1 MAEFIAPTDSIV
13 VEENDKKVDNFTP
26 PADAEPVKSTS
37 LGPEDS
43 GPRVEKSTVDAEDAA
58 AAKTEKE
65 VAKLDGGAKLISS
78 DSDSELKSKPKS
90 LYERNKDREEK
101 YKQDLAIKLE
111 NIPDEVTSWD
121 DSYSTGDDNLD
132 EVIRTS
138 IEERPNQSEPR
149 TKDTMIKYV
158 LSSSYD
164 SKSPIAEYLPLEDKD
179 LSVVNE
185 DLVENNSIRS
195 ILQQGESDIDSYK
208 DAKIVGI
215 IPRFSDEEV
224 ITRETKVLD
233 ESDVKFSPTTTS
245 TGAKIRKPVEEE
257 ITETRRDIIT
267 GNQSG
272 TRIAWQMPD
281 GEGGYKIK
289 YTNAPTG
296 TILGEESQLEELA
309 IESDKDKH
317 PDWQAPVDFR
327 VFVREVEDE
336 LFNSDDDLYRGED
349 GSIDINRGK
358 DSAMDNFSK
367 NYYEDINFSNR
378 LYAPRDKNNV
388 KSSTHG
394 FNNSRMADFGFY
406 YDEESNRIYKDIV
419 VDDNFKPEITDE
431 DIYFDLDQEGVQ
443 EDLKA
448 GNLSKWLKDNAGVAE
463 LTSASEEVSK
473 INLQTQRNLERQNVK
488 IHAIKGEI
496 DAIQPELEVNTSFTN
511 AFKRTG
517 SDNDKALNN
526 MFEEKTKNLTYEASE
541 ISKLYK
547 AHQEGEDIDIKE
559 YNKRYK
565 KFEADKAKF
574 NKMVEVLDL
583 PMTEENG
590 WSEKLIGGKRTRDD
604 EYRGYTILKHK
615 ESGLEILYGYNDQVQ
630 KGNIFFDDSRMGEN
644 ALSPKDYIKKE
655 KELQY
660 DFVQKTIDN
669 ISEIEYLGNLI
680 VDAGLNIDKRFAAVY
695 KANVKKSLIEERG
708 ALDNATIMD
717 YSKRTLNQF
726 TSNYFRAMSGFTNT
740 LVSTIANTGSLVGFY
755 DDKDMKVFA
764 RGFKDV
770 QRGFDAAMKFVSVE
784 ENNTFSRA
792 FAKTFYGKAHS
803 AMIDMVFDV
812 LVTKGMGKGG
822 SVNKAAKML
831 KGAEKVNRIKKAKT
845 LFTTLMKSPAAL
857 ANKGF
862 EKVVSQTMDMMTNPM
877 FLKIADGTQRQL
889 NDPKFKDM
897 SSGQKYLYTMGTSFV
912 MGKLEQIGVDFATE
926 KGGQQVVNHILQK
939 AFQKGGNNI
948 ARNADNIIMDYLKRG
963 VIGTTKTL
971 SGFGFKMTGEG
982 ATEVTQDV
990 FAFGA
995 EELVNYLKGYNG
1007 KKGGAAATG
1016 FYNPDFF
1023 SKENLESLIETFAL
1037 GAIATG
1043 PVAAISTATDI
1054 KENYGPQSISGVGD
1068 NQFSVFYD
1076 VFSEKANIDSYVEQM
1091 DLKLKDD
1098 IDGLESQEEIDEI
1111 RESYNTQIKNAKE
1124 ISSKMQE
1131 VRNAGG
1137 NNLSLQDQK
1146 KAYQLLDEL
1155 ERLEASM
1162 EVDGKKANK
1171 DLNAAKLEQIQDIR
1185 TQLNDLSF
1193 KAEQNVKDS
1202 LERGKKVSGDA
1213 TLTLINPDQDIEA
1226 QLVEQGVDP
1235 KSEQGL
1241 KVINNK
1247 GGATIIQDENG
1258 NDKIFVAADSDVETL
1273 INHEERHNFWKEA
1286 LSRDPESAG
1295 RVVKIIKDYLENSPG
1310 NEEVLKDI
1318 NRIYEA
1324 YENDPDYTKD
1334 MLDEEFIMI
1343 FGDKLND
1350 KNIDARVKDDRSFKD
1365 KFKFAAKELYR
1376 NAFNVKFKEPKNID
1390 DVFDLLR
1397 NQRKAVEQGK
1407 KSKRLTSFTEQGF
1420 KDTKTEQV
1428 EPADTKVVESK
1439 KDTPL
1444 QAINKLIPSDVATK
1458 QDFEN
1463 FVNDRRLF
1471 PELYKSTF
1479 SIEEGRDM
1487 GMDMTQDGVIS
1498 NYVKS
1503 RSVGDEY
1510 LGAIESVRNRITNFD
1525 PTAKRADGSTVGIE
1539 GFGEFIFANTN
1550 FGKMDSK
1557 KKLAQ
1562 ENEKR
1567 KREESTDT
1575 EAAKQLTTQDSTPV
1589 VESKKDKVTPR
1600 SKIKKAA
1607 PEFVTKELE
1616 ADIEKAITGI
1626 IKSSSID
1633 VKSKEF
1639 RPFIKGVIEGELT
1652 NKIKKELGI
1661 GKDYDFLIKK
1671 LGPKLKD
1678 IMPIDYFVKLES
1690 QAKPADRL
1698 FTNPPRRLTKQA
1710 DIDKAM
1716 DNDKIYVENA
1726 AQGANIYTFK
1736 DFNPKKLVDY
1746 ILAPSINPKT
1756 GKKSGL
1762 KGTRKTSTAASI
1774 AFELG
1779 KDMIPSVMKKLG
1791 MDTSQAAE
1799 ISKKIQREPR
1809 ALFRKETSLT
1819 GQQVTE
1825 LIEAAQFPNKQAL
1838 ARELGF
1844 NADAINEK
1852 SRKILQDQMLE
1863 AAELGFLDLTVIEA
1877 GKMGSGG
1884 KATYYGSIVDGK
1896 FVKDIAS
1903 NKKYIK
1909 RTNGEYVLFEQKK
1922 NDKFKRVNL
1931 EQVNKNKDYVAKQGR
1946 LYYGKKDPA
1955 YRTLIKAAKKSPF
1968 KKGFQRIGLPKG
1980 GKINAAW
1987 AKSKKAQSEL
1997 NMKILDYVVNQLSDA
2012 VNVGKDGVKMSTD
2025 VAGMIIIQSYQGT
2038 SGLIKAA
2045 APFKYISKT
2054 FEYGNKIDGEK
2065 KYREEHNPPASVV
2078 GASIMVAIKNNTVKQ
2093 VMKDIKNNFYQTVLS
2108 KKADSML
2115 DMARLDA
2122 VLPKGTY
2129 IGDNPIIRLAKAGIN
2144 LNDIVNVET
2153 GQSMADEFGLGVATT
2168 VNTFPGVIS
2177 LQNDLISEVVIG
2189 SKDLKTAK
2197 KQLDVYTK
2205 FPNNGQPSLA
2215 KTQNDATK
2223 SSNTTLKESKV
2234 LSVDEDLNIYELLS
2248 KAASVDQALKLANS
2262 LDQSTKKIRVFDFD
2276 DTLATSKNKVYAT
2289 KGDQRIE
2296 MNAEKFATDAAQM
2309 IEDGWTMDFS
2319 DFDNVTDGKKG
2330 PLFEIAKTIKEAR
2343 GNEDLFVL
2351 TARGPNA
2358 ETAIYDFLKA
2368 EGLEFK
2374 RENIVGL
2381 GKSPGEAKANW
2392 IIDKAAEGYNDFYF
2406 ADDAYQNVKAVQ
2418 DVLSV
2423 IDVKSKVQ
2431 LAKVKE
2437 SKKLSLEFNDII
2449 EKTSGVDTF
2458 KEYSAAK
2465 AQTIG
2470 ANKGRFKFFI
2480 PYSAEDF
2487 LGLVYPTLSKG
2498 SVGDAQMAWYKQN
2511 LIDPYTKAQENLST
2525 ARLNLMNDFKQLKKS
2540 LNVPKSLRKK
2550 NSSGFTNE
2558 QAVRV
2563 HLFTSMGYEVPGLSK
2578 RDLKELNQTVEQ
2590 DAQLLEFS
2598 NQILT
2603 ITKGDG
2609 YSKPDSNWLVG
2620 TITTDLI
2627 NLINTEK
2634 RSKYLANW
2642 QERVDAIYSKEN
2654 LSKLEATYGT
2664 KYVDALT
2671 NMLTRMRTGKNRLTS
2686 GSKIE
2691 NQILD
2696 YVNGSIGTIMFFNT
2710 RSAVLQ
2716 TISSINFVNWS
2727 FNNPY
2732 QAGKAFANQKQYWS
2746 DFKELMNSDYLLD
2759 RRNGLKLN
2767 ISESEIA
2774 DAASTSKNK
2783 AKAAINYLLSKG
2795 FLPTQYADSFAIA
2808 SGGAT
2813 FYRNRIKD
2821 LVRQGMSEA
2830 DAKKQAMIEFRQI
2843 AEESQQSSDPSR
2855 ISQQQSSNVGRL
2867 ILAFANTPMQYARIQ
2882 KRAIQDLVNGRGDA
2896 KSHVSRI
2903 VYYGF
2908 VQNVI
2913 FNALQQAVFALGFGD
2928 DDDEKE
2934 EAKSK
2939 KYLNVANGMLDSLL
2953 RGLGIGGAAV
2963 SVAKNF
2969 LMDIYERSGRDRPEY
2984 VDSVW
2989 EVTRFSPPI
2998 YSKLSKLKQAGWQ
3011 FDSKKRRELIYEKGF
3026 SLDNPAYEA
3035 AAKVVSAT
3043 TNVPLDRVMYK
3054 IKNIEGALDEDNEIW
3069 QRIAMM
3075 GGWPKWQLEDPKTPA
3090 MLTPEEKT
3098 EKKANVKIENY
3109 KKAKGS
3115 KDYDTIK
3122 KLTSDQQIKM
3132 LKSLGFGDYTIKN
3145 AKSEQAKIDLII
3157 AKNSG
3162 KKNIVNKKEV
3172 DQYKYKKLSKAE
3184 QVRKLDSLGLSK
3196 DEIKALK
3203 YENDRVEKLLE
3214 LMK

>member
-1 MAEFIAPTDSIV
+1 MS
-13 VEENDKKVDNFTP
+13 KV
-26 PADAEPVKSTS
+26 
-37 LGPEDS
+37 
-43 GPRVEKSTVDAEDAA
+43 
-58 AAKTEKE
+58 
-65 VAKLDGGAKLISS
+65 
-78 DSDSELKSKPKS
+78 
-90 LYERNKDREEK
+90 
-101 YKQDLAIKLE
+101 
-111 NIPDEVTSWD
+111 
-121 DSYSTGDDNLD
+121 
-132 EVIRTS
+132 
-138 IEERPNQSEPR
+138 
-149 TKDTMIKYV
+149 
-158 LSSSYD
+158 
-164 SKSPIAEYLPLEDKD
+164 
-179 LSVVNE
+179 
-185 DLVENNSIRS
+185 
-195 ILQQGESDIDSYK
+195 
-208 DAKIVGI
+208 
-215 IPRFSDEEV
+215 
-224 ITRETKVLD
+224 
-233 ESDVKFSPTTTS
+233 
-245 TGAKIRKPVEEE
+245 
-257 ITETRRDIIT
+257 
-267 GNQSG
+267 
-272 TRIAWQMPD
+272 
-281 GEGGYKIK
+281 
-289 YTNAPTG
+289 
-296 TILGEESQLEELA
+296 
-309 IESDKDKH
+309 
-317 PDWQAPVDFR
+317 
-327 VFVREVEDE
+327 
-336 LFNSDDDLYRGED
+336 
-349 GSIDINRGK
+349 
-358 DSAMDNFSK
+358 
-367 NYYEDINFSNR
+367 
-378 LYAPRDKNNV
+378 
-388 KSSTHG
+388 
-394 FNNSRMADFGFY
+394 
-406 YDEESNRIYKDIV
+406 
-419 VDDNFKPEITDE
+419 
-431 DIYFDLDQEGVQ
+431 
-443 EDLKA
+443 
-448 GNLSKWLKDNAGVAE
+448 
-463 LTSASEEVSK
+463 
-473 INLQTQRNLERQNVK
+473 NLQTQRNLERQNVK

-496 DAIQPELEVNTSFTN
+496 NAIQPELEVNTSFVEI
-511 AFKRTG
+511 FKRTG
-517 SDNDKALNN
+517 SDNDKLLNN
-526 MFEEKTKNLTYEASE
+526 QFEELNKNLTYEASE

-547 AHQEGEDIDIKE
+547 AYQEGKDIDIKE
-559 YNKRYK
+559 YNRRYK

-590 WSEKLIGGKRTRDD
+590 WSEKLIGGKRTRNDKQ
-604 EYRGYTILKHK
+604 RGYTVLKHN
-615 ESGLEILYGYNDQVQ
+615 ESGLEVLYGYQNRAQQGSV
-630 KGNIFFDDSRMGEN
+630 FFDDSRMGDN

-660 DFVQKTIDN
+660 DFAQKTIDN
-669 ISEIEYLGNLI
+669 ITEVEYLGNLI
-680 VDAGLNIDKRFAAVY
+680 VDAGINIDKRFAAVY
-695 KANVKKSLIEERG
+695 KANVKKSLIEEG
-708 ALDNATIMD
+708 IALDNATIMD

-889 NDPKFKDM
+889 NDPRFKDM
-897 SSGQKYLYTMGTSFV
+897 SSGQKYLYTMGTSFI

-963 VIGTTKTL
+963 VIGTTRTL

-1043 PVAAISTATDI
+1043 PVAAIGTATDI

-1146 KAYQLLDEL
+1146 KAYQLLNEL
-1155 ERLEASM
+1155 EILESSM

-1193 KAEQNVKDS
+1193 RAEQNVKDS

-1213 TLTLINPDQDIEA
+1213 TLTLINPDQDIES

-1334 MLDEEFIMI
+1334 MLNEEFIMI

-1376 NAFNVKFKEPKNID
+1376 NAFNKKFKEPKNID

-1397 NQRKAVEQGK
+1397 NQRKALEKGK
-1407 KSKRLTSFTEQGF
+1407 KSKRLTNFTEQGF
-1420 KDTKTEQV
+1420 EDVQADQNI
-1428 EPADTKVVESK
+1428 PADTKVVESK
-1439 KDTPL
+1439 KETPL
-1444 QAINKLIPSDVATK
+1444 QAINKLIPSEVSTK

-1479 SIEEGRDM
+1479 DIEEGRNM

-1525 PTAKRADGSTVGIE
+1525 PSAKRADGSTVGTE

-1575 EAAKQLTTQDSTPV
+1575 EAAKQLATQDSDPV
-1589 VESKKDKVTPR
+1589 AESKKDKVTPR
-1600 SKIKKAA
+1600 SKIKKVA

-1626 IKSSSID
+1626 MKSSSPD

-1690 QAKPADRL
+1690 QTKPADRL
-1698 FTNPPRRLTKQA
+1698 FTNPPRRLTKQT

-1716 DNDKIYVENA
+1716 DNDKIYVEKA

-1736 DFNPKKLVDY
+1736 DFNSKKLVDY

-1799 ISKKIQREPR
+1799 VSKKIQREPR
-1809 ALFRKETSLT
+1809 ALFKKETSLT
-1819 GQQVTE
+1819 GQQVAE
-1825 LIEAAQFPNKQAL
+1825 LVEAAQFPNKQTL
-1838 ARELGF
+1838 ARKLKF
-1844 NADAINEK
+1844 NADAINEE
-1852 SRKILQDQMLE
+1852 SRKALQDQMLE

-1884 KATYYGSIVDGK
+1884 KATYYGNIVDGK

-1909 RTNGEYVLFEQKK
+1909 RTNGEYVLFEQKPK
-1922 NDKFKRVNL
+1922 EGKFKRVNL
-1931 EQVNKNKDYVAKQGR
+1931 KQVNENTDYVAKQGR

-1955 YRTLIKAAKKSPF
+1955 YKTLIEAAGESPF

-1980 GKINAAW
+1980 GKINADW
-1987 AKSKKAQSEL
+1987 AKSKKAQSDL

-2045 APFKYISKT
+2045 APFKYISKS
-2054 FEYGNKIDGEK
+2054 FDYGDKKDGNK

-2078 GASIMVAIKNNTVKQ
+2078 GASIMVAIKNNTVKE

-2115 DMARLDA
+2115 DMAKLDA
-2122 VLPKGTY
+2122 VLPEGTY
-2129 IGDNPIIRLAKAGIN
+2129 IGDDPIIRLAQAGIN
-2144 LNDIVNVET
+2144 LNDIINIET
-2153 GQSMADEFGLGVATT
+2153 GQSMADEFGLGVAES
-2168 VNTFPGVIS
+2168 VQTFPGVVNM
-2177 LQNDLISEVVIG
+2177 QNDLISEVVIG
-2189 SKDLKTAK
+2189 SKDLKAAK

-2215 KTQNDATK
+2215 ETQNDATK
-2223 SSNTTLKESKV
+2223 SSNSTLKESKV
-2234 LSVDEDLNIYELLS
+2234 LSIDKDLDIYELLS
-2248 KAASVDQALKLANS
+2248 KAASIDKALKLANS
-2262 LDQSTKKIRVFDFD
+2262 LDQPIKKIRVFDFD
-2276 DTLATSKNKVYAT
+2276 DTLATSNNKVYAT
-2289 KGDQRIE
+2289 KGEQRLE
-2296 MNAEKFATDAAQM
+2296 MNAEQFASDAAQM

-2319 DFDNVTDGKKG
+2319 DFDNVTDGARG
-2330 PLFEIAKTIKEAR
+2330 PLFEVAKTIKEAR

-2351 TARGPNA
+2351 TARGPEA
-2358 ETAIYDFLKA
+2358 QQAIYEFLKA

-2374 RENIVGL
+2374 KENIVGL

-2406 ADDAYQNVKAVQ
+2406 ADDAYQNIKAVQ

-2449 EKTSGVDTF
+2449 EKTSGIDAF

-2465 AQTIG
+2465 AKTIG
-2470 ANKGRFKFFI
+2470 ASKGNFKFFI

-2498 SVGDAQMAWYKQN
+2498 SVGDSQMAWYKQN
-2511 LIDPYTKAQENLST
+2511 LIDPYTKAQENLSK

-2550 NSSGFTNE
+2550 NDSGFTNE

-2609 YSKPDSNWLVG
+2609 YASPDSNWLVG

-2634 RSKYLANW
+2634 RSKYLENW
-2642 QERVDAIYSKEN
+2642 QETVDAIYSKEN
-2654 LSKLEATYGT
+2654 LNKLEAAYGSA
-2664 KYVDALT
+2664 YVEALK
-2671 NMLTRMRTGKNRLTS
+2671 NMLTRMKTGKNRMTS

-2696 YVNGSIGTIMFFNT
+2696 YINGSIGTIMFFNT

-2732 QAGKAFANQKQYWS
+2732 KAGKAFANQPQYWK
-2746 DFKELMNSDYLLD
+2746 DFKELMNSDYLVD

-2774 DAASTSKNK
+2774 DAAATSKNK

-2821 LVRQGMSEA
+2821 LVKNGMTDT
-2830 DAKKQAMIEFRQI
+2830 DAKKQALIEFRQV

-2855 ISQQQSSNVGRL
+2855 ISQQQSSNIGRI

-2882 KRAIQDLVNGRGDA
+2882 KRAIQDLINGRGDA

-2928 DDDEKE
+2928 DDDDDDKKQESKN
-2934 EAKSK
+2934 K

-2989 EVTRFSPPI
+2989 KLTQFSPPI
-2998 YSKLSKLKQAGWQ
+2998 NSKLSKLKQAAWQ

-3026 SLDNPAYEA
+3026 SLNNPAYEA

-3043 TNVPLDRVMYK
+3043 TNVPLDRVIYK

-3069 QRIAMM
+3069 QRIAMI
-3075 GGWPKWQLEDPKTPA
+3075 GGWPKWQLEDPKSYAPP
-3090 MLTPEEKT
+3090 TPEEKA
-3098 EKKANVKIENY
+3098 EIKANRKIDNY

-3132 LKSLGFGDYTIKN
+3132 LKSLGFGEYTIKN
-3145 AKSEQAKIDLII
+3145 AKSEKDKIDLII
-3157 AKNSG
+3157 AKNSK
-3162 KKNIVNKKEV
+3162 KKNIIDKKAIEE
-3172 DQYKYKKLSKAE
+3172 YKYKKLNKAE

-3196 DEIKALK
+3196 DEIKALEK
-3203 YENDRVEKLLE
+3203 ESDRVNKLVE
-3214 LMK
+3214 LMKN

>member
-1 MAEFIAPTDSIV
+1 MAEFIAPTDSIIV
-13 VEENDKKVDNFTP
+13 KENDENVDNFTP
-26 PADAEPVKSTS
+26 PADAEPVKSTAI
-37 LGPEDS
+37 GPADS
-43 GPRVEKSTVDAEDAA
+43 GPRTVEKSTVDAEDAA

-65 VAKLDGGAKLISS
+65 VAKLDGDAKLISS
-78 DSDSELKSKPKS
+78 GSDSESKSKPKS
-90 LYERNKDREEK
+90 LYEKNKDREEK

-111 NIPDEVTSWD
+111 NIPDKVTSWD
-121 DSYSTGDDNLD
+121 DSYSTGDVELD
-132 EVIRTS
+132 KVIITS

-164 SKSPIAEYLPLEDKD
+164 STSPIAEYLPLSDKD

-185 DLVENNSIRS
+185 DLVENNSIKS
-195 ILQQGESDIDSYK
+195 ILQQNESDVDSYK

-224 ITRETKVLD
+224 ITRETKILD

-245 TGAKIRKPVEEE
+245 TGAEIRKPVEEE
-257 ITETRRDIIT
+257 ITETKRDIIT
-267 GNQSG
+267 GTGSA

-281 GEGGYKIK
+281 GSIK
-289 YTNAPTG
+289 YTNAPRG
-296 TILGEESQLEELA
+296 TILGEFTQLEDFT

-317 PDWQAPVDFR
+317 PDWQKDVDLK
-327 VFVREVEDE
+327 VFIKSTEDE
-336 LFNSDDDLYRGED
+336 LFDGQDDLYVGED

-367 NYYEDINFSNR
+367 NYYEDINFSNK

-388 KSSTHG
+388 KSSSAG

-406 YDEESNRIYKDIV
+406 YDEDSNRIYKDIV
-419 VDDNFKPEITDE
+419 IDDNFKPEITDE
-431 DIYFDLDQEGVQ
+431 NVYFDLDQEGVQ

-488 IHAIKGEI
+488 IHVIKGEI
-496 DAIQPELEVNTSFTN
+496 NAIQPELEINTSFVDV
-511 AFKRTG
+511 FKRTG
-517 SDNDKALNN
+517 SDNDKTLNSQ
-526 MFEEKTKNLTYEASE
+526 FEELNKNLTYEASE

-547 AHQEGEDIDIKE
+547 MHKEGKDIDIKE
-559 YNKRYK
+559 YNNRYK

-590 WSEKLIGGKRTRDD
+590 WSEKLIGGKRARNDKQ
-604 EYRGYTILKHK
+604 RGYTVLKHK
-615 ESGLEILYGYNDQVQ
+615 ESGLEILYGYQNQAQ
-630 KGNIFFDDSRMGEN
+630 KGSIFFDESRMGEN

-660 DFVQKTIDN
+660 DFAQKTIDN
-669 ISEIEYLGNLI
+669 ISEVEYLGNLI
-680 VDAGLNIDKRFAAVY
+680 VDAGLNIDKRFSTVY
-695 KANVKKSLIEERG
+695 KANVKKSLIEEG
-708 ALDNATIMD
+708 VALDNATIMD

-726 TSNYFRAMSGFTNT
+726 TSNYFRAMSGFTTT

-755 DDKDMKVFA
+755 DEKDMKVFA
-764 RGFKDV
+764 RGFKDI
-770 QRGFDAAMKFVSVE
+770 QRGFDSAMQFVSVE

-831 KGAEKVNRIKKAKT
+831 KGAQKVNRIKKAKI
-845 LFTTLMKSPAAL
+845 LFTNLMKSPASL

-889 NDPKFKDM
+889 NDPRFKDM

-912 MGKLEQIGVDFATE
+912 MGKLEQLGVDFATE

-939 AFQKGGNNI
+939 AFQKGGGNI
-948 ARNADNIIMDYLKRG
+948 ARNADNIIIDYLKRG
-963 VIGTTKTL
+963 VIGTTKTAA
-971 SGFGFKMTGEG
+971 GFGFKMTGEG

-1007 KKGGAAATG
+1007 TKEGKASTG

-1023 SKENLESLIETFAL
+1023 SKENLENLIETFAL

-1076 VFSEKANIDSYVEQM
+1076 VFSEKANIDAYIDQMSMKMEEDVEN
-1091 DLKLKDD
+1091 
-1098 IDGLESQEEIDEI
+1098 EENQEKIDEI
-1111 RESYNTQIKNAKE
+1111 RKNYNDQINDARE

-1137 NNLSLQDQK
+1137 NNLELKDQK

-1162 EVDGKKANK
+1162 EVDGKKVNK
-1171 DLNAAKLEQIQDIR
+1171 DLNAAKLEQIQNIR

-1213 TLTLINPDQDIEA
+1213 TLTLINPDQDIET

-1235 KSEQGL
+1235 KSKQGL
-1241 KVINNK
+1241 KVIKNK

-1258 NDKIFVAADSDVETL
+1258 NDKIFVAADSDVEAL

-1286 LSRDPESAG
+1286 LNRDPESAG
-1295 RVVKIIKDYLENSPG
+1295 RVVKIIKDFLKNSPG
-1310 NEEVLKDI
+1310 NEEALKDI
-1318 NRIYEA
+1318 NRIYDA
-1324 YENDPDYTKD
+1324 YLNDSDYTKN
-1334 MLDEEFIMI
+1334 MLDEEFIML

-1350 KNIDARVKDDRSFKD
+1350 KNVEARIKDDRGFKD
-1365 KFKFAAKELYR
+1365 KLKGAALELYR
-1376 NAFNVKFKEPKNID
+1376 NAFNIKFKEPENID

-1397 NQRKAVEQGK
+1397 NQRKALEKGK
-1407 KSKRLTSFTEQGF
+1407 KSKRLTNFTDKGF
-1420 KDTKTEQV
+1420 KGQSNNDTQAKDK
-1428 EPADTKVVESK
+1428 ALESK

-1444 QAINKLIPSDVATK
+1444 QAINKLIPSEINTK
-1458 QDFEN
+1458 QEFEN
-1463 FVNDRRLF
+1463 FTNDRRLF
-1471 PELYKSTF
+1471 PDLYKSTF

-1525 PTAKRADGSTVGIE
+1525 PTAKRADGSTVGTE

-1626 IKSSSID
+1626 IKGSSPD

-1639 RPFIKGVIEGELT
+1639 RPFIKGVIEGDLT

-1690 QAKPADRL
+1690 QTKPADRL
-1698 FTNPPRRLTKQA
+1698 FTNPPRRLTKQT

-1716 DNDKIYVENA
+1716 DNDKIYVEKA

-1791 MDTSQAAE
+1791 IDTSQAAE

-1844 NADAINEK
+1844 SADAINEK
-1852 SRKILQDQMLE
+1852 SRKGLQDQMLE

-1884 KATYYGSIVDGK
+1884 KATYYGNIVDGK

-1903 NKKYIK
+1903 SKKYIK

-1922 NDKFKRVNL
+1922 EGKFKRVNL
-1931 EQVNKNKDYVAKQGR
+1931 EQVNENTDYIARQGR

-1955 YRTLIKAAKKSPF
+1955 YQTLIRAAGKSPF
-1968 KKGFQRIGLPKG
+1968 KKGFNRIGLPKG

-1987 AKSKKAQSEL
+1987 AKSKKAQSDL
-1997 NMKILDYVVNQLSDA
+1997 NMNILDYVVNQLSDA
-2012 VNVGKDGVKMSTD
+2012 VNVGKDGVKMSMD

-2045 APFKYISKT
+2045 APFKYISKN
-2054 FEYGNKIDGEK
+2054 FEYGNKKDGDK

-2078 GASIMVAIKNNTVKQ
+2078 GASIMVAIKNNTAKE
-2093 VMKDIKNNFYQTVLS
+2093 VMKDIRNNFYQTVLS

-2115 DMARLDA
+2115 DMAKLDA
-2122 VLPKGTY
+2122 ILPNGTY

-2144 LNDIVNVET
+2144 LNDIINVET

-2189 SKDLKTAK
+2189 SKDLKAAK

-2248 KAASVDQALKLANS
+2248 KAAGVDQALKLANS
-2262 LDQSTKKIRVFDFD
+2262 LDQPTKKIRVFDFD

-2498 SVGDAQMAWYKQN
+2498 SVGDAQMAWYKRN

-2578 RDLKELNQTVEQ
+2578 RDLKELNDTVEN
-2590 DAQLLEFS
+2590 DSQLLEFS

-2609 YSKPDSNWLVG
+2609 YAKPDSNWLVG

-2671 NMLTRMRTGKNRLTS
+2671 NMLTRMKTGKNRLTS

-2696 YVNGSIGTIMFFNT
+2696 YINGSIGTIMFFNT

-2732 QAGKAFANQKQYWS
+2732 KAGKAFANQKQYWT
-2746 DFKELMNSDYLLD
+2746 DFKELMNSDFLVD

-2774 DAASTSKNK
+2774 DAASTSDNK
-2783 AKAAINYLLSKG
+2783 AKAALNWLLSKG

-2813 FYRNRIKD
+2813 FFRNRISD
-2821 LVRQGMSEA
+2821 LVSKGMSEA

-3069 QRIAMM
+3069 QRVAMM

-3162 KKNIVNKKEV
+3162 KKIKIDKEAIRK
-3172 DQYKYKKLSKAE
+3172 DKFKKLSKAE

-3196 DEIKALK
+3196 ADINALK
-3203 YENDRVEKLLE
+3203 YEDDRVKKMLE

>member
-406 YDEESNRIYKDIV
+406 YDEDSNRIYKDIV
-419 VDDNFKPEITDE
+419 IDDNFKPEITDE

-755 DDKDMKVFA
+755 DEKDMKVFA

-1825 LIEAAQFPNKQAL
+1825 LIEASQFPNKQAL

-3075 GGWPKWQLEDPKTPA
+3075 GGWPKWQLEDPKTQA
-3090 MLTPEEKT
+3090 KLTPEEKT